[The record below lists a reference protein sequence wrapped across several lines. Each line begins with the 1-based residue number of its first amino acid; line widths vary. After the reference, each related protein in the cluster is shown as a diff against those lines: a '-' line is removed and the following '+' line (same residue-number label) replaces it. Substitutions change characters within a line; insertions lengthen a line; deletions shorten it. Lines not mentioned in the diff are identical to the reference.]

1 MKIWQIFA
9 RKLKKY
15 ENLANFD
22 KDIKKYENLAN
33 YVVETKKVWKFL
45 QFWQGDWKG
54 MKIWQIFGKE
64 SEKGTVKVGI
74 FTQMF

>member
-1 MKIWQIFA
+1 MTIWQILA

-33 YVVETKKVWKFL
+33 YEVETKKV
-45 QFWQGDWKG
+45 
-54 MKIWQIFGKE
+54 
-64 SEKGTVKVGI
+64 
-74 FTQMF
+74 

>member
-1 MKIWQIFA
+1 MKIWQILA

-33 YVVETKKVWKFL
+33 YEVETKKVP
-45 QFWQGDWKG
+45 
-54 MKIWQIFGKE
+54 
-64 SEKGTVKVGI
+64 SY
-74 FTQMF
+74 FTNLGR